1 MTPIDY
7 YRDQCAKKIIMED
20 PEQLALLAQ
29 FQEVYEKLLAE
40 YRHRRG
46 IKSFLRKPRLVP
58 GLYVWGGVGIGKTFL
73 LDCFYHCLPFSQKMR
88 MHFHSFMQM
97 IHQKL
102 KTYQGQKEPLQVI
115 AKEIAQRTMVLCFDE
130 LHISDITDA
139 MLLARLFKAL
149 FAHGVTLVIT
159 SNSKPDDLYKNGL
172 QRSQFL
178 PAIAL
183 LKQHTKVVHVPTTM
197 DYRKLHLK
205 QAGIF
210 YLSQHADAIESME
223 KSFLLLA
230 NGHEI
235 NHEPIEIHGRKIEIK
250 KRTDKIIWFDFHTIC
265 SVPRSQHDYLSIA
278 KQFRTIFIS
287 DIPKIPPNA
296 KNIILLFIR
305 LIDVLY
311 DARVR
316 LIFSAEVN
324 VADIYNSGSLLAEY
338 GRTCSRLIEM
348 QSEKYFLNIED

>member
-7 YRDQCAKKIIMED
+7 YRDQCAKNIIVED

-29 FQEVYEKLLAE
+29 FQWVYENLLTE
-40 YRHRRG
+40 HRRRKG
-46 IKSFLRKPRLVP
+46 IKSLLRKPRLVT

-73 LDCFYHCLPFSQKMR
+73 LDCFYHCLPFPQKMR

-102 KTYQGQKEPLQVI
+102 KAYQGQKDPLQII
-115 AKEIAQRTMVLCFDE
+115 AKEISQKAMVLCFDE
-130 LHISDITDA
+130 LHVSDITDA

-149 FAHGVTLVIT
+149 FANGVTLVLT

-183 LKQHTKVVHVPTTM
+183 LKQHTKVVHVPTLI

-210 YLSQHADAIESME
+210 YTPHDQHAIEGME

-235 NHEPIEIHGRKIEIK
+235 SHEPIEIHGRKIEVK
-250 KRTDKIIWFDFHTIC
+250 KRTDKIIWFDFNAIC
-265 SVPRSQHDYLSIA
+265 SVPRSQHDYLNLA

-287 DIPKIPPNA
+287 DIPNIPPNA
-296 KNIILLFIR
+296 KNMILLFIR

-311 DARVR
+311 DARIR
-316 LIFSAEVN
+316 LIFSAASPV
-324 VADIYNSGSLLAEY
+324 VDIYHSGSLLAEY
-338 GRTCSRLIEM
+338 GRTCSRLLEM